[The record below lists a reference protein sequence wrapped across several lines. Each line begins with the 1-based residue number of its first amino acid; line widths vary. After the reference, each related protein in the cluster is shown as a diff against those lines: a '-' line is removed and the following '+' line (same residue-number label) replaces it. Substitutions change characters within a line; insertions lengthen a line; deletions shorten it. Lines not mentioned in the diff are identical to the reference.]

1 MGKDYEYNLQSHKL
15 FQDIVKDIFPK
26 RQREKL
32 S

>member
-1 MGKDYEYNLQSHKL
+1 MGKDYEYNLQSYKL
-15 FQDIVKDIFPK
+15 SQDIVKDIIPK